1 MNGSPEQRG
10 TEHLAWV
17 GASFRE
23 LGFERLG
30 ELVLARED
38 ASARAALREALG
50 AEELLWLATCNRVEC
65 HLVHPAPDP
74 NRLRAALAAFFAAR
88 GAAIPAERLEAEVG
102 PAALRHLFRVA
113 SALESLVTGETE
125 ISGQLRRASEDAA
138 REGLLGP
145 LLQRAAERAQGCWRR
160 VRAET
165 ALGELRTSV
174 ADLALEKIR
183 KHFGPQGPRVSLI
196 VGVGPM
202 SRKAAAALARGSGEL
217 VFANRTR
224 ARAEEL
230 AARFGGRALALDELH
245 RAPLPWVDLVFTAT
259 SAPGAVIG
267 LPDLAPTLAARR
279 AGGEERPLIVCDLG
293 IPRDSDPALE
303 GTPGA
308 LVVTMEH
315 IEWLVSINRTRLQDE
330 LARAEAVVE
339 DELARWEREERFTR
353 LASQSAQQ
361 MLRSRLSHL
370 SEADRA
376 AIERFA
382 TGLAARMARQPGV
395 SGPGEEREP

>member
-1 MNGSPEQRG
+1 MSEPGEQRG

-23 LGFERLG
+23 VGFERLG

-38 ASARAALREALG
+38 APARAALRQALG

-74 NRLRAALAAFFAAR
+74 DRLRAALAGFFAAR
-88 GAAIPAERLEAEVG
+88 GAAIPAERLEAEAG

-125 ISGQLRRASEDAA
+125 ISGQLRRAGEDAA
-138 REGLLGP
+138 REGLVGP
-145 LLQRAAERAQGCWRR
+145 LLQRAVERAQSCWRR

-174 ADLALEKIR
+174 ADLALEKIK
-183 KHFGPQGPRVSLI
+183 KHFGPGGPRVSLI

-202 SRKAAAALARGSGEL
+202 SRKAAAALARSSREL
-217 VFANRTR
+217 IFANRTR

-230 AARFGGRALALDELH
+230 AERFGGRALSLDELH

-267 LPDLAPTLAARR
+267 LPDLAPALAARR
-279 AGGEERPLIVCDLG
+279 AAGEERPLIVCDLG

-339 DELARWEREERFTR
+339 DELGRWEREERFTR